1 MTIRTTPGRELI
13 VVAKP
18 EASLRA
24 SASGVKSLAGEE
36 VTALSRTLEA
46 AGAVMRPL
54 FGATEEKLAVASGK
68 MKSAGVHV
76 PPLWNYYRVHA
87 ADERL
92 DALADAL
99 AALPQVGAAY
109 VKPPVYPADL
119 NDMVTMAGA
128 AQAFASSTSRARGI
142 SRTKTSTRTREA
154 WSVARRRPMST
165 GSITAL
171 Q

>member
-119 NDMVTMAGA
+119 NDMVTMAAEAPPTTPDFTARQGYLDPAPGGIDARFAWTLPGGRGA
-128 AQAFASSTSRARGI
+128 SR
-142 SRTKTSTRTREA
+142 
-154 WSVARRRPMST
+154 
-165 GSITAL
+165 
-171 Q
+171 